1 MRKSAWQIFDRIV
14 IRRGITILSKFCQAD
29 FLPALAAAALV
40 VSATA
45 AMPQDPVFR
54 SSVEGV
60 LVTVS
65 VRQGN
70 QPVSGLTADDFELTD
85 KGVPQ
90 QIASLSYESLPI
102 DVTLL
107 LDVSNSVLGRR
118 LERLK
123 RSVLETATLLRPD
136 DRMRL
141 IAVQFR
147 LREVFAF
154 QPGDQRPPIEMLT
167 ASGGTA
173 LFDGLAVA
181 MMRSAEPDRRHL
193 VVAYT
198 DGNDTTSVLDAAAT
212 REIAGRAD
220 AVAYVVVPVSGGRN
234 ARAEVPAADLL
245 EDLAARTAGRL
256 VLVDANASITNAFRD
271 VFEQFRTSYVLRY
284 RPTGVDAG
292 GWHEIDVK
300 VKGGPYEVR
309 ARKGYGG

>member
-1 MRKSAWQIFDRIV
+1 
-14 IRRGITILSKFCQAD
+14 
-29 FLPALAAAALV
+29 
-40 VSATA
+40 
-45 AMPQDPVFR
+45 
-54 SSVEGV
+54 
-60 LVTVS
+60 